1 MLDDLLVHLFGQAVF
16 GRYDPSARTRLL
28 VRLAFGLLGAVLGVA
43 GAAHVVSRAEPS
55 PHLRLAMAALLLSFG
70 AFWLLN
76 VGLARSWRWPGI
88 LTLASLIALIAA
100 RLLLG
105 A

>member
-1 MLDDLLVHLFGQAVF
+1 VLDDLLVHLFGHAVF

-28 VRLAFGLLGAVLGVA
+28 VRLAFGLLGAALGVA
-43 GAAHVVSRAEPS
+43 GAVHVLMRAEPGA
-55 PHLRLAMAALLLSFG
+55 HLRLATAALLLSFG
-70 AFWLLN
+70 SFWLLN
-76 VGLARSWRWPGI
+76 VGLARTWRWPGV
-88 LTLASLIALIAA
+88 LTLASLIALLGA

>member
-28 VRLAFGLLGAVLGVA
+28 VRLAFGLLGAALGVIGA
-43 GAAHVVSRAEPS
+43 VHVLARPEPAAH
-55 PHLRLAMAALLLSFG
+55 LRMAMAALLLSFG
-70 AFWLLN
+70 SFWLLN
-76 VGLARSWRWPGI
+76 VGLARTWRWPGV
-88 LTLASLIALIAA
+88 LTVASLIALLAA
-100 RLLLG
+100 RFLLG

>member
-28 VRLAFGLLGAVLGVA
+28 VRLGFGLLGAALGVA
-43 GAAHVVSRAEPS
+43 GAVHVLTRPAPGA
-55 PHLRLAMAALLLSFG
+55 HLRVAMAALLLSFG

-76 VGLARSWRWPGI
+76 VGLARTWRWPGV
-88 LTLASLIALIAA
+88 LTLASLIALLAA
-100 RLLLG
+100 RFLLG

>member
-16 GRYDPSARTRLL
+16 GRYDPSARMRLL
-28 VRLAFGLLGAVLGVA
+28 VRLAFGLLGAALGVT
-43 GAAHVVSRAEPS
+43 GAVHVLSRTGPS
-55 PHLRLAMAALLLSFG
+55 AHLRLAMAALFLSFG

-76 VGLARSWRWPGI
+76 VGLARTWRWPGV
-88 LTLASLIALIAA
+88 LTLASLIALLGA